1 LRIKFWKLLTI
12 IGLCCLLSNLPPISC
27 TTLEMSS
34 EGPSFSDFSDFY
46 ADFVNENASVWF
58 HVTVTDS
65 DGVDLVIGSTRESS
79 EHLWHNVTMTASE
92 SVPNRYYGYYHVVLP
107 IPGGSITFEV
117 KYYAADTLGNWNVSD
132 SVFQYLTNLGMS
144 SPDLIPLLATVT
156 TISMTAVVLIVI
168 IFRIKQK

>member
-1 LRIKFWKLLTI
+1 MRIKYWKLLTI

-27 TTLEMSS
+27 TTPEMSS
-34 EGPSFSDFSDFY
+34 EGPIFSDFSDFY
-46 ADFVNENASVWF
+46 ADFVNENASIWF

-107 IPGGSITFEV
+107 SPGSITFEV

-132 SVFQYLTNLGMS
+132 SVFQYLSNLGMS